1 MFYYLNLES
10 QIRRISKNVGFLN
23 KPFEISSVNVL
34 RDIADGGL
42 YKKLLNSKIG
52 EKLKNREEFTL
63 TLNTDGISLS
73 ENPTLSMWP
82 VFACLNEIAPQERFC
97 VDNVIILGNV

>member
-63 TLNTDGISLS
+63 VVKYSLLAFAP
-73 ENPTLSMWP
+73 PTK
-82 VFACLNEIAPQERFC
+82 
-97 VDNVIILGNV
+97 

>member
-23 KPFEISSVNVL
+23 KPFEKRSDNVL
-34 RDIADGGL
+34 SDIVDGGL

-52 EKLKNREEFTL
+52 
-63 TLNTDGISLS
+63 
-73 ENPTLSMWP
+73 
-82 VFACLNEIAPQERFC
+82 
-97 VDNVIILGNV
+97 

>member
-23 KPFEISSVNVL
+23 KPFEISSDNVL
-34 RDIADGGL
+34 RDIVDGGL
-42 YKKLLNSKIG
+42 YKKLLY
-52 EKLKNREEFTL
+52 KNREAFTL
-63 TLNTDGISLS
+63 TLNTDGISLR
-73 ENPTLSMWP
+73 ENSTLSMWP

-97 VDNVIILGNV
+97 VYNVIILSNV

>member
-1 MFYYLNLES
+1 MNLES

-23 KPFEISSVNVL
+23 KPFVISSDNVL
-34 RDIADGGL
+34 RDIVDGGL

-52 EKLKNREEFTL
+52 EKIINKESFTL

-73 ENPTLSMWP
+73 VNSTLSMWP
-82 VFACLNEIAPQERFC
+82 VFACINEIAPQERFC

>member
-34 RDIADGGL
+34 RDIVDGSL

-63 TLNTDGISLS
+63 VVKYSL
-73 ENPTLSMWP
+73 L
-82 VFACLNEIAPQERFC
+82 VFAPPTK
-97 VDNVIILGNV
+97 